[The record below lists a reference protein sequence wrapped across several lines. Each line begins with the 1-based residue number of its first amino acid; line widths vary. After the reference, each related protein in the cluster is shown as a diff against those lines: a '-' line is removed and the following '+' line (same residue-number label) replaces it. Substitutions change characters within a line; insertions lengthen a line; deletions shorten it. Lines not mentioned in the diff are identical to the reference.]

1 MRECIEGAK
10 NIVRDNVHYFS
21 HTALLYS
28 LGRRLFDTTTTNIMT
43 STDTPFPTGEKHKL
57 LQSSK
62 ALIYKWVSV
71 HFKSFLEKADDQ
83 LFRMA
88 DKSGS
93 NLEQNRYLQSRK
105 ELLEQRRTLERIL
118 LEHMREAFDNFLH
131 GHDTAKEVPQGD
143 IELKLVDH
151 DQLEQSIA
159 IAAMTRKAN
168 ADYSEAL
175 YALNQR
181 LSALADGHKITD
193 SGNPVT
199 PAVFTEALHDGC
211 SALTLDTPSKLVIY
225 KIYDSTVMGKLDKI
239 YHLLNHHLK
248 SSGVLPH
255 LRYQIRKDEAPQL
268 PEELATHNSPETLAK
283 QNDLMTLVQ
292 QLQSAMG
299 VTRAPVFNPLPAQQI
314 IGGLQPLQQHSA
326 QVLVAAKTQEA
337 VLETDY
343 SAITEQI
350 HRETQRAAPVD
361 ADVIEIVGLL
371 FEYMLNDEQLPDSV
385 KALLSYLHTP
395 FLKVA
400 LMDKAFFNS
409 PQHPARQLLNGL
421 VAAGERLVEPEGKH
435 KSDVYQQIK
444 VIVQRI
450 LDEFE
455 NDLRLFTQLT
465 FDFNHFLRQHARRV
479 RLAEQRAQQAAR
491 GEDKL
496 KEIRLRVENYLR
508 QKLDGLHIPSDVRTL
523 LFEPWAN
530 FLAFNLL
537 RFGSSSE
544 QWREAAS
551 VIDDVLVYLHPQGIH
566 AQRLVELREMLN
578 EKLGNGFQTVG
589 YEGETGR
596 QLLEALHKAHRE
608 RLTLKSTPQRPANI
622 DEPLAAQTEH
632 AGDAL
637 LQKLEKIEF
646 GTRFLFFADRP
657 RKEQVQAKLAWSNT
671 RTQNYMFVNRLGQ
684 QTAVITGADLAANI
698 RAGRTR
704 IMQEQPNQPFFEKA
718 LERIVDQLRRRH

>member
-1 MRECIEGAK
+1 M
-10 NIVRDNVHYFS
+10 
-21 HTALLYS
+21 TA
-28 LGRRLFDTTTTNIMT
+28 
-43 STDTPFPTGEKHKL
+43 TDPPFPTGEKHRL

-71 HFKSFLEKADDQ
+71 HFKGFLEKADDQ

-88 DKSGS
+88 DKAGS

-105 ELLEQRRTLERIL
+105 ELQEQRRALERTL
-118 LEHMREAFDNFLH
+118 LDHMREAFDNFLQSRNTAR
-131 GHDTAKEVPQGD
+131 DTAHDDV
-143 IELKLVDH
+143 ELKLVDH

-159 IAAMTRKAN
+159 IAAMSRKAN

-193 SGNPVT
+193 IGNPVA
-199 PAVFTEALHDGC
+199 PAVFSEALQGGC
-211 SALTLDTPSKLVIY
+211 AAITLDTPSKLVIY
-225 KIYDSTVMGKLDKI
+225 KIYDGAVMGRLDKL
-239 YHLLNHHLK
+239 YQLLNHHLK
-248 SSGVLPH
+248 SNGVLPH
-255 LRYQIRKDEAPQL
+255 LRYQIHKDEAPQL

-283 QNDLMTLVQ
+283 QTDLMTLVQ
-292 QLQSAMG
+292 QLQNAMG
-299 VTRAPVFNPLPAQQI
+299 VARAPVFNPLPAQQI
-314 IGGLQPLQQHSA
+314 ATGLQPLQQQSA
-326 QVLVAAKTQEA
+326 QILVAAKTQEA
-337 VLETDY
+337 VLETDF

-350 HRETQRAAPVD
+350 YRETQRAAPVD

-421 VAAGERLVEPEGKH
+421 VAAGERWVEPEGKH
-435 KSDVYQQIK
+435 KSDVYQQMK
-444 VIVQRI
+444 VVVQRL

-455 NDLRLFTQLT
+455 NDLRLFSQLA

-508 QKLDGLHIPSDVRTL
+508 RKLEGTHLPSDVRTL

-537 RFGSSSE
+537 RFGSNSE
-544 QWREAAS
+544 QWRAAAS
-551 VIDDVLVYLHPQGIH
+551 AIDDVLVYLHPQGIQ
-566 AQRLVELREMLN
+566 AQRLAELRETLN

-589 YEGETGR
+589 YEAETGR
-596 QLLEALHKAHRE
+596 QLLAALHKAHRE
-608 RLTLKSTPQRPANI
+608 RLTLKSTPQRPADI
-622 DEPLAAQTEH
+622 DEPLVAAAEH
-632 AGDAL
+632 SDDAL
-637 LQKLEKIEF
+637 LQKLQKVEF
-646 GTRFLFFADRP
+646 GTWFLFFADRP
-657 RKEQVQAKLAWSNT
+657 RKQQVRAKLAWSNT
-671 RTQNYMFVNRLGQ
+671 RTQHYMFVNRLGQ
-684 QTAVITGADLAANI
+684 QTAVITGTELAANI

-704 IMQEQPNQPFFEKA
+704 ILQEQPEKPFFEKA